1 MGAWPSYEE
10 IQCRAKEAK
19 VVLAGCCVLLRAA
32 AIAGLLPPPDHSMVS
47 RDLQCKVGPSI
58 DAG

>member
-1 MGAWPSYEE
+1 MPS
-10 IQCRAKEAK
+10 QGGQGRA
-19 VVLAGCCVLLRAA
+19 GWLLRAA